1 MNSGNLLN
9 TLLGATSNIAVPNK
23 NTAAKNRA
31 ETNEQFRNALEQA
44 RPNVA
49 APKARKPEAD
59 SARAEISRTRED
71 ARESREPAVK
81 EPAARTKAT
90 SRQAEKPASAAKV
103 ETTRKV
109 DTTREAGVE
118 DDSKPVKANEV
129 ANIGMDEDTETSLS
143 VDDASSEVIIDA
155 NPNLVNQLLQQT
167 PESNIDALPLGAA
180 EGDEAGAEVE
190 SITAQVGEVITPLLA
205 AGETAPTSAIESQ
218 GGLIVESP
226 LVDANADT
234 ETVSSLT
241 PGQLTGIN
249 PSASTVQGATNA
261 PQSNGAASANSFN
274 GAVDQLAAESV
285 ITGDAPV
292 IAEGD
297 SSEIDAAENPD
308 FFTLLNAKAGIT
320 KPAESPLAADKII
333 QVDAA
338 KPPAT
343 PSPLVEPLARLT
355 EAQSPAARS
364 FVAQTGV
371 PVPVGQPQWSQA
383 VGEKV
388 LWLAAQNVSAAE
400 IRLDPPDMGQLHVKV
415 SVNQDQASVTFISPH
430 PVVRE
435 ALDQQLNR
443 LREMFSD
450 QGLNLVNVDV
460 SDRSGAQQQ
469 QDQERNGHAGS
480 STNVEEEEL
489 IPVGATAITNLR
501 LVDHY
506 A

>member
-9 TLLGATSNIAVPNK
+9 NLLGATSNIAVPNK

-31 ETNEQFRNALEQA
+31 ETNEKFRAALEQA

-49 APKARKPEAD
+49 APKIRKTEVD
-59 SARAEISRTRED
+59 SARAEASRTRED
-71 ARESREPAVK
+71 SRGNRELVAK
-81 EPAARTKAT
+81 EPAARAKPAA
-90 SRQAEKPASAAKV
+90 RHAEKPASA
-103 ETTRKV
+103 EKV
-109 DTTREAGVE
+109 DTTKGSRQEAKIADDSKSVKTNEAASCDVDKDTEASLPE
-118 DDSKPVKANEV
+118 DDSSSAV
-129 ANIGMDEDTETSLS
+129 A
-143 VDDASSEVIIDA
+143 IDA
-155 NPNLVNQLLQQT
+155 TGINQLLQQAT
-167 PESNIDALPLGAA
+167 VSNDINALPSGAA
-180 EGDEAGAEVE
+180 EEGDTDSKAG
-190 SITAQVGEVITPLLA
+190 SITDQNGGVITPLLA
-205 AGETAPTSAIESQ
+205 SGETNPTAAAQLTQNSST
-218 GGLIVESP
+218 VESP
-226 LVDANADT
+226 LVDTNADT
-234 ETVSSLT
+234 EATTSLI
-241 PGQLTGIN
+241 PGQLAGVNTTT
-249 PSASTVQGATNA
+249 TVQSTNTALQTGGATNA
-261 PQSNGAASANSFN
+261 SQLNTT
-274 GAVDQLAAESV
+274 VDQLAADAV
-285 ITGDAPV
+285 ITDEALVG
-292 IAEGD
+292 AEDG
-297 SSEIDAAENPD
+297 SNEMDAAENPD
-308 FFTLLNAKAGIT
+308 FFTLLNAKTGIST
-320 KPAESPLAADKII
+320 SAESPAVSDKII
-333 QVDAA
+333 QLDPA
-338 KPPAT
+338 KPALT
-343 PSPLVEPLARLT
+343 SSPLVEPLARLT

-388 LWLAAQNVSAAE
+388 LWLAAQNVTAAE

-469 QDQERNGHAGS
+469 QDQERSGHSAS
-480 STNVEEEEL
+480 STDVEEDEL
-489 IPVGATAITNLR
+489 VPVGATAITNLR